1 MKKLLLGLGLMCTA
15 AFSQAQTMLDG
26 VLVEK
31 YHTATAADH
40 ALDPNL
46 PVGAVTYRLYVDMKP
61 GILFSSL
68 YSDNIH
74 MLKYSTTT
82 NFYNSPNSQPTPNGM
97 TNPTGAD
104 LYDSWISLGAVSKG
118 KLGVM
123 LTENAAGSIAGTA
136 PGITLSPNLDVTVF
150 DVFDALGKE
159 LSSQGEGYASML
171 GVLGATATNRV
182 LVGQFT
188 TDGTFHYEV
197 NFQLINASGD
207 YELYVTSN
215 PQAGEFVDPS
225 LVGTYAIPAPP
236 KVSITS
242 PTTGSNVTIGDAVS
256 IAANATDEGS
266 VTKVEFF
273 DGTTLINTDVTAPYT
288 ASFTPALG
296 VHSITA
302 KATDNDANITTSTPV
317 SVTVGPNVGPQGTI
331 TVPATTVAGD
341 KVTISATAVDGDGV
355 ASVEFFVD
363 NVSIGITTTAPYT
376 VDYTS
381 TSAGT
386 KVVKAIAIDNRVP
399 SASTTYASVN
409 LNVTAN
415 PAPTVT
421 VSAPASAIVGDIVT
435 LSATAT
441 DPDGIAS
448 VEFFVNS
455 VPVGVSTSA
464 PYSVA
469 YTTTLGSKSI
479 TAKAID
485 SKTPSATGT
494 SSAATLNV
502 VANQLPTISSIT
514 ATGTLKV
521 GQPIT
526 FTATPSDNDGTIAS
540 VQFYVENATGTKVP
554 VGSVTSTTNT
564 YTYVWTAEEGKKTI
578 TASATDNKGGISL
591 SSPSQVID
599 VLGNARYRIKDITAP
614 CSAGNLVDIK
624 IERTS
629 DSIVNALGF
638 DFELFYDSTKVT
650 PTGIVTINNDLIK
663 NSTFATYSKYIK
675 NSSIIIG
682 VNLTGTDDSARF
694 NGLGQLVSVQFVKT
708 GDFKSVDEAKFKIDL
723 LEESYETSMKSEVV
737 SAGTFTTYHET
748 NFVGAL
754 QYWSDYSPIGY
765 DAGKNLITNITG
777 KLGSTAVQPNSKGIF
792 NYDITNGGKIAI
804 SRDIANT
811 TDVIDVIN
819 AADALLTQKV
829 AVKDASFI
837 PSVYQIIAMDVNR
850 DGSISSGDVS
860 QINLRTVKSIGQFS
874 QKGNPSVAKD
884 WLFVDQDSITS
895 GKTYSISKTYPEND
909 KKGYSNRNVPQPA
922 DSLNLN
928 ITSTTECQEFDNKT
942 FKGILLGDANGSY
955 KDQKPSS
962 TLKADGATVTETP
975 VAKGSVT
982 FDMSLATTKDNVID
996 VPVYISSD
1004 VDVTALDFALNFNE
1018 SNLKFEKV
1026 TNYSDNSASTSA
1038 SEAYYNTDDKTL
1050 RSTAFNFT
1058 PMSTSGAVASVRF
1071 SFTGDKVLSSDITST
1086 KAYLN
1091 GELVKSEVTNVN
1103 GGVSNNNATQVVDV
1117 YPNPTKGIVTLTA
1130 SQSASVEIIDI
1141 LGRIVGSIPNI
1152 NASESIQYDITSLK
1166 EGVYT
1171 FKFINEKS
1179 TEIVKVV
1186 RK

>member
-46 PVGAVTYRLYVDMKP
+46 PIGAVTYRLYVDMKP
-61 GILFSSL
+61 GILFSSM
-68 YSDNIH
+68 YGDNIH

-82 NFYNSPNSQPTPNGM
+82 SFYNSPGGQSTPNAM
-97 TNPTGAD
+97 NNPTGAD
-104 LYDSWISLGAVSKG
+104 LYDSWVSLGAVSKG

-123 LTENAAGSIAGTA
+123 VSENAAGSITGTIS
-136 PGITLSPNLDVTVF
+136 GITQSPNLDLSVF
-150 DVFDALGKE
+150 DGTTGNEF
-159 LSSQGEGYASML
+159 STQGEGYASML

-207 YELYVTSN
+207 YELFVTSN
-215 PQAGEFVDPS
+215 PQTGEFVDPS
-225 LVGTYAIPAPP
+225 LVGTIAIPAPP
-236 KVSITS
+236 VVSITS
-242 PTTGSNVTIGDAVS
+242 PLTGSNVTIGDAVT
-256 IAANATDEGS
+256 IAANATDGGS
-266 VTKVEFF
+266 ITKVEFF
-273 DGTTLINTDVTAPYT
+273 DGATLINTDVTAPYT
-288 ASFTPALG
+288 ASFTPSLG

-302 KATDNDANITTSTPV
+302 KATDNDGDFTTSTPV

-331 TVPATTVAGD
+331 TVPASTVAGD
-341 KVTISATAVDGDGV
+341 KITISATAVDVDGV

-363 NVSIGITTTAPYT
+363 NVSIGIVTAAPYQ

-381 TSAGT
+381 TSAGI

-415 PAPTVT
+415 PAPVVT
-421 VSAPASAIVGDIVT
+421 VSTPASAIVGDVVNLT
-435 LSATAT
+435 ATAT
-441 DPDGIAS
+441 DADGIAS
-448 VEFFVNS
+448 VEFFVNGVS
-455 VPVGVSTSA
+455 VGVDASA

-479 TAKAID
+479 TAKATD

-502 VANQLPTISSIT
+502 VANQLPTISALT
-514 ATGTLKV
+514 VVGTLKV
-521 GQPIT
+521 GQPVT
-526 FTATPSDNDGTIAS
+526 FTATPSDNDGTISS
-540 VQFYVENATGTKVP
+540 VQFYVGGVA
-554 VGSVTSTTNT
+554 VGSPVTSAPFSF
-564 YTYVWTAEEGKKTI
+564 VWTAEEGKKTI
-578 TASATDNKGGISL
+578 TASATDNKGGVSL
-591 SSPSQVID
+591 TSPTQIID
-599 VLGNARYRIKDITAP
+599 VLGNATYRIKDSIAP
-614 CSAGNLVDIK
+614 CSAGNVFNMT

-629 DSIVNALGF
+629 DPIINALGF
-638 DFELFYDSTKVT
+638 DFELFYDKTKVT
-650 PTGIVTINNDLIK
+650 PTGIVTINNDLI
-663 NSTFATYSKYIK
+663 NSSYATYSKNITD
-675 NSSIIIG
+675 SSIIIG
-682 VNLTGTDDSARF
+682 VNLTSTALTSF
-694 NGLGQLVSVQFVKT
+694 NGLGQLVSVEFAKT
-708 GDFKSVDEAKFKIDL
+708 GDFQSVDTAKFKINL
-723 LEESYETSMKSEVV
+723 LEESYADVMTSKVV
-737 SAGTFTTYHET
+737 SAGKFITYHET

-765 DAGKNLITNITG
+765 VAGTNLITDITG
-777 KLGSTAVQPNSKGIF
+777 KTGSTAVQPNAKGIF
-792 NYDITNGGKIAI
+792 NYNITNGGKIAI

-811 TDVIDVIN
+811 TDVQSVIN
-819 AADALLTQKV
+819 AADAILAQKV
-829 AVKDASFI
+829 AVKDASYI
-837 PSVYQIIAMDVNR
+837 PSIYQIIAMDVNR

-860 QINLRTVKSIGQFS
+860 QINLRSVKSIGQFS
-874 QKGNPSVAKD
+874 QKGNPTVAKD

-895 GKTYSISKTYPEND
+895 GKTYAISTKYPEND
-909 KKGYSNRNVPQPA
+909 KVGYSNRNVPQIV
-922 DSLNLN
+922 DSLDLN
-928 ITSTTECQEFDNKT
+928 INTSSTDCQAFDGKT

-955 KDQKPSS
+955 KDIKSS
-962 TLKADGATVTETP
+962 SLLKADVVSVTETP
-975 VAKGSVT
+975 VAKGTVT

-996 VPVYISSD
+996 VPVYISSE

-1026 TNYSDNSASTSA
+1026 VNYTANSASTSG
-1038 SEAYYNTDDKTL
+1038 SEAYYNSDDKTL
-1050 RSTAFNFT
+1050 RSTAFNFA

-1103 GGVSNNNATQVVDV
+1103 GGISNNNATQVVEV

-1141 LGRIVGSIPNI
+1141 LGRVVGTIPNI
-1152 NASESIQYDITSLK
+1152 NASESFQYDITSLI